1 MKSTA
6 HPSEMPRLR
15 AVPHLKD
22 MTFSEQ
28 LCLWSVRFWADFFR
42 RGKHPQQL
50 LRDAYKLAGAPRAM
64 ADMDGFMSVL
74 VSGLQAPI
82 DIRCV
87 HCPGISEEEF
97 LIMEALALCQRDQIG
112 LAETALESLIQPAAL
127 RIAMPMIQSWS
138 DAMKQAGHAVPF
150 RDWIPAISD
159 PASQT
164 TETSLAKSEASHRQS
179 LH

>member
-1 MKSTA
+1 MK
-6 HPSEMPRLR
+6 PSASPTEMARLR

-28 LCLWSVRFWADFFR
+28 LCLWSIRFWADYFR
-42 RGKHPQQL
+42 RGQHPQQL

-74 VSGLQAPI
+74 VSGLQAPL
-82 DIRCV
+82 DIRCL

-97 LIMEALALCQRDQIG
+97 LIMEALALCQRDQVG
-112 LAETALESLIQPAAL
+112 LATTALESLIQPAAL
-127 RIAMPMIQSWS
+127 RIALPMILSWS
-138 DAMKQAGHAVPF
+138 DAMKQAGHAIPF
-150 RDWIPAISD
+150 RDWIPEISD
-159 PASQT
+159 PAMQT
-164 TETSLAKSEASHRQS
+164 AQGPFANQDAPRHHS